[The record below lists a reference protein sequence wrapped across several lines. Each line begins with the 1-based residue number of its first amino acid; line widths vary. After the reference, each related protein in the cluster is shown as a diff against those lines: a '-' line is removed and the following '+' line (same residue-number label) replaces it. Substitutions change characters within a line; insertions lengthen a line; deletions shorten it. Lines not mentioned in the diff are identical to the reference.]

1 MIYCKSPEI
10 FSGLFYCKMLVMEFN
25 FFTKPIRLFL
35 QLYNYIPIIFQ
46 QTNILDTPVEYLKG
60 VGPQRAELLRKELDI
75 ATYGD
80 LLQHYPFR
88 YYDRTKVTKVA
99 EVNDSTEYVQ
109 LAGKIVN
116 IFEEGEGRKR
126 RISAT
131 FYDDTGRI
139 NLVWFQSLTWVKKN
153 IEEYGQYVVFG
164 KISSFNGS
172 YSITHPELETFA
184 RANAVSGMQPVYSST
199 ARLTGMGLSNRS
211 FAKVTQ
217 SLFERLKPSDI
228 HEILPEY
235 ILKQNNLMG
244 RFDAMRIIHFPENE
258 LMMQQARYR
267 LKWEELFIM
276 QMQIANLRLQHT
288 IQPGYVF
295 DKVGDNFNDF
305 YNNCLPFALTN
316 AQKRVLREI
325 RIDTATGKQMNRLV
339 QGDVGSGKTIVAT
352 MSMLLSLDNGF
363 QACMMAPT
371 EILARQH
378 YQGINELL
386 EPLGIKV
393 AILTGTVKGKDRKAV
408 LKGLVDGSIPIVV
421 GTHAIIEDSVQFQ
434 NLGIAVIDEQHKF
447 GVGQRARLWKKNEKA
462 PHVLVMTATPIPRT
476 LAMTLYGDLDISVID
491 ELPPGRQ
498 AIKTI
503 HRSDNHRAQVMGFL
517 KNEIEK
523 GRQVYIVYPLIEE
536 SEKMDYE
543 SLLAGYE
550 QVKSWFPEGKFRIAM
565 VHGKQEIEER
575 KRNME
580 RFVKGDAHILV
591 ATTVIEVGVNV
602 PNASV
607 MLIESAERFGLSQ
620 LHQLRGR
627 VGRGAEQSY
636 CVLLTG
642 SGISKDSYERMRV
655 MVSTSDG
662 FVIAEKDLE
671 MRGPGDVYGTK
682 QSGVLKLKIADIVK
696 DGPILEQSRNAAL
709 QLIAVDPS
717 LDMPQHQ
724 NLKSALNAIGGNSQW
739 NKIS

>member
-1 MIYCKSPEI
+1 LE
-10 FSGLFYCKMLVMEFN
+10 
-25 FFTKPIRLFL
+25 
-35 QLYNYIPIIFQ
+35 
-46 QTNILDTPVEYLKG
+46 TPVEFLKG
-60 VGPQRAELLRKELDI
+60 VGPQRAELLRKELEI
-75 ATYGD
+75 ATYEE
-80 LLQHYPFR
+80 LLHHFPFR
-88 YYDRTKVTKVA
+88 YFDKTGISTIDSI
-99 EVNDSTEYVQ
+99 NDQTEYVQ
-109 LAGKIVN
+109 LSGKIVN
-116 IFEEGEGRKR
+116 IYEEGEGRKR

-139 NLVWFQSLTWVKKN
+139 NLVWFQSLSWVKKSL
-153 IEEYGQYVVFG
+153 EEYGQYVVFG
-164 KISSFNGS
+164 KVSSFNGG
-172 YSITHPELETFA
+172 YSITHPELETLA
-184 RANAVSGMQPVYSST
+184 RANASIGMQPVYSST
-199 ARLTGMGLSNRS
+199 ARLTAMGLSNRS
-211 FAKVTQ
+211 FAKITQ
-217 SLFERLKPSDI
+217 SLFEKLKPTDI
-228 HEILPEY
+228 VEFLPLSILQ
-235 ILKQNNLMG
+235 QNGLMS
-244 RFDAMRIIHFPENE
+244 RYEALCHIHFPENE
-258 LMMQQARYR
+258 QLLQQARYR
-267 LKWEELFIM
+267 LKWEELFLM
-276 QMQIANLRLQHT
+276 QMQIANLRLQH
-288 IQPGYVF
+288 IVQRGYQF
-295 DKVGDNFNDF
+295 EKVGDLFNQF
-305 YNNCLPFALTN
+305 YKDCLPFALTN

-325 RIDTATGKQMNRLV
+325 RMDTATEKQMNRLV

-352 MSMLLSLDNGF
+352 MAMLLAIDNGF
-363 QACMMAPT
+363 QACLMAPT

-378 YQGINELL
+378 FQGIRELL
-386 EPLGIKV
+386 EPLGIAV

-408 LKGLVDGSIPIVV
+408 LAGLANGTIPIVV
-421 GTHAIIEDSVQFQ
+421 GTHAIIEDSVQFK
-434 NLGIAVIDEQHKF
+434 NIGLAVIDEQHKF
-447 GVGQRARLWKKNEKA
+447 GVGQRARLWSKNEKA

-498 AIKTI
+498 AIKTL

-550 QVKSWFPEGKFRIAM
+550 QVKSWFPEGKFNIAM

-662 FVIAEKDLE
+662 FIIAEKDLE

-682 QSGVLKLKIADIVK
+682 QSGALKLKIADLVK
-696 DGPILEQSRNAAL
+696 DTPILEHCRHAAL
-709 QLIAVDPS
+709 QLIDQDPS
-717 LDMPQHQ
+717 LLLPQHQ
-724 NLKSALNAIGGNSQW
+724 SLKKRLQEKVGLEQW